1 MIVVGLLI
9 GGCSSPAR
17 MTDKPLDRRLDKDTI
32 YRVDDSPGGFSVNVE
47 VSRYQFMPEIAA
59 VADTARGAVV
69 SVAKEHAAGREIVV
83 PADSEIQVS
92 SGRNAAI
99 GTTTVRARADIR
111 FK

>member
-1 MIVVGLLI
+1 MVVVVLAI

-17 MTDKPLDRRLDKDTI
+17 MTDQPLDRRLDKDTI
-32 YRVDDSPGGFSVNVE
+32 YRVDDTAGGFIVNVE
-47 VSRYQFMPEIAA
+47 VSRYQFMPELSA

-69 SVAKEHAAGREIVV
+69 SVAKEHAAGRDIVV
-83 PADSEIQVS
+83 PTDSEIQVS

-99 GTTTVRARADIR
+99 GVSTVRARADIR